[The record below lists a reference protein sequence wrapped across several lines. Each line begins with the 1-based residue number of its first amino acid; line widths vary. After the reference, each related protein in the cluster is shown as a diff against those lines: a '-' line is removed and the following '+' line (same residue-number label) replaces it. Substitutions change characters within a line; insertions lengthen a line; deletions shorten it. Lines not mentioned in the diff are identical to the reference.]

1 MKKQQYR
8 LSKTK
13 FNLKAKLYTT
23 FAVILIVPTLVVGL
37 LAYNSAKDQLKEE
50 LLDGAEDNVKLL
62 NSNINNTISPKIHD
76 TDFFSAEISAQL
88 YDNGSENSEVI
99 RKLKQYIDLHPEVQ
113 RIYIGTTDG
122 LMITYPKLEL
132 PSDFDPRERPWYQ
145 EAEQRKGESIVT
157 SPYTDADSG
166 DMVVTITK
174 TLNDDSGVIGI
185 DLNIKNLKA
194 TTEEVKI
201 GKEGYA
207 ILLDAQK
214 NFIVSPIAETGS
226 QVKETFYN
234 NLYTEPS
241 GQFQY
246 KLNGMA
252 KEMYFLTNELT
263 GWKVAG
269 TMFSKEVND
278 TAKPILNTT
287 ILIIFISVIA
297 GAAIVVLIVLSITR
311 RLKDLQ
317 QKAKKISEGDLTEN
331 IKISSRDEIGDL
343 GQSFSD
349 MQSSLRILL
358 KTVEDNSVQVA
369 SAAEQLTASA
379 EQTGIATQQV
389 ATAIQEVASSAE
401 KQTYGIDKNVD
412 SLEEIS
418 QGASIIAQNSLN
430 VTDLTKETIFKAEE
444 GGESV
449 KKTVEQMNSIFHSV
463 KESNDM
469 IQSLS
474 DRSKEI
480 SSIVEVITG
489 ISDQTNLLALNA
501 AIEAARAGE
510 AGKGF
515 AVVADEVRKLAE
527 QSHVSAQQI
536 VQLIHAIQQD
546 TKNTV
551 NKMSKVTDDVK
562 DGLTVSDEAIQKFQ
576 EILSSMKE
584 ITPQMESVSATA
596 QQMSA
601 GVQEVEATA
610 NEIADVAKSNAAT
623 SEEVAAST
631 EEQLASMEEIT
642 YSAKS
647 LSTMADE
654 LQSVIQK
661 YKY

>member
-1 MKKQQYR
+1 MLNTKKRGNKVKKQQYR
-8 LSKTK
+8 LSRTK

-37 LAYNSAKDQLKEE
+37 LAYNSAKEQLKEE
-50 LLDGAEDNVKLL
+50 LLDGAEDSVKLL
-62 NSNINNTISPKIHD
+62 NSNINNTIAPKIHD
-76 TDFFSAEISAQL
+76 TDFFSEEINAQL
-88 YDNGSENSEVI
+88 YDIGSENAEVT

-113 RIYIGTTDG
+113 RIYVGTTDG
-122 LMITYPKLEL
+122 FMITYPKLEL

-145 EAEQRKGESIVT
+145 EAELKKGESIVT
-157 SPYTDADSG
+157 SPYIDADSG

-174 TLNDDSGVIGI
+174 TLNDGSGVIGI

-194 TTEEVKI
+194 TTEEVKV

-226 QVKETFYN
+226 QAKDTFYN

-246 KLNGMA
+246 ELNGMA

-278 TAKPILNTT
+278 TAKPILNST
-287 ILIIFISVIA
+287 ILIIVISVII
-297 GAAIVVLIVLSITR
+297 GAVIVVLIVLSITK

-331 IKISSRDEIGDL
+331 IKITAKDEIGDL

-349 MQSSLRILL
+349 MQSSLRTLL

-418 QGASIIAQNSLN
+418 QGAGIIAQNSLN
-430 VTDLTKETIFKAEE
+430 VTELTKETIFKAEE

-449 KKTVEQMNSIFHSV
+449 KKTVDQMNSIFHSV

-480 SSIVEVITG
+480 SSIVEVITA

-551 NKMSKVTDDVK
+551 NKMSKVTVDVK
-562 DGLTVSDEAIQKFQ
+562 DGLTVSEEAIQKFQ

-601 GVQEVEATA
+601 GVQEVGATA
-610 NEIADVAKSNAAT
+610 NEIADVAKS
-623 SEEVAAST
+623 
-631 EEQLASMEEIT
+631 M
-642 YSAKS
+642 
-647 LSTMADE
+647 
-654 LQSVIQK
+654 LQHLRK
-661 YKY
+661 

>member
-1 MKKQQYR
+1 
-8 LSKTK
+8 
-13 FNLKAKLYTT
+13 
-23 FAVILIVPTLVVGL
+23 
-37 LAYNSAKDQLKEE
+37 
-50 LLDGAEDNVKLL
+50 
-62 NSNINNTISPKIHD
+62 
-76 TDFFSAEISAQL
+76 
-88 YDNGSENSEVI
+88 
-99 RKLKQYIDLHPEVQ
+99 
-113 RIYIGTTDG
+113 
-122 LMITYPKLEL
+122 MITYPKVEL
-132 PSDFDPRERPWYQ
+132 PRDFDPRERPWYQ
-145 EAEQRKGESIVT
+145 EAEQRKGESIIT

-174 TLNDDSGVIGI
+174 TLNDGSGVIGI

-194 TTEEVKI
+194 TTEEVKV

-226 QVKETFYN
+226 QAKETFYN

-246 KLNGMA
+246 KLNGLA

-287 ILIIFISVIA
+287 ILIIVISVIA

-331 IKISSRDEIGDL
+331 IKITSKDEIGDL

-349 MQSSLRILL
+349 MQSSLRTLL

-412 SLEEIS
+412 SLEEFS

-444 GGESV
+444 GGKSV
-449 KKTVEQMNSIFHSV
+449 KKTVDQMNSIFHSV